1 MEWSKSAMSKAE
13 LEKKQR
19 EFMEQAVR
27 MAKKAGHGAE
37 KNEMAEVSVPE
48 PEIELPAE
56 EIEDTAEEA
65 AEEIAESAEE
75 LAEETEE
82 ITEELSEVFTEE
94 AEDIAEEPPVFA
106 ESGSVK
112 EEHAEETSYGVFDA
126 DELARAIEKGEVSG
140 EGLRQAAEML
150 AEEGI
155 SARVIDMHTVK
166 PIDGDIISLAANEC
180 GAIVTAEEHSVIGGF
195 GSAVCEALC
204 ESCPVPVIRVGV
216 EDAFGRS
223 GSVPAL
229 LEIYGLTSGNIAEK
243 ARKCLELKKK

>member
-1 MEWSKSAMSKAE
+1 MSKAE

-150 AEEGI
+150 AEMTRKTEEMKKLIKEQENKSEKHANG
-155 SARVIDMHTVK
+155 
-166 PIDGDIISLAANEC
+166 GDIGLNSYIDRHNKGCRGCSDGKL
-180 GAIVTAEEHSVIGGF
+180 
-195 GSAVCEALC
+195 SA
-204 ESCPVPVIRVGV
+204 P
-216 EDAFGRS
+216 
-223 GSVPAL
+223 
-229 LEIYGLTSGNIAEK
+229 
-243 ARKCLELKKK
+243 